1 MVAQVANG
9 AFIIQTPAAATSNY
23 NNLYMNSA
31 AGTNNLGYNGTSYA
45 TLAAWQ
51 AGSGKDANSTS
62 ENPLYFNPA
71 ANNYKPTQSAMDNI
85 GTPLSVADDIIG
97 ALRSPSAPDAGA
109 YEFSVAAKDVG
120 VFAFL
125 GPNPDGCYTNAE
137 TIEVQ
142 IKNYGTQVID
152 FSVDPVTV
160 NCVITGPV
168 NTTVSATLTTGTLMP
183 TATLNVSLAPTING
197 TTNGTYLLNAT
208 TVMTSDGEPINDAY
222 PEITLEV
229 GPVAGVISSTLNSI
243 CVSDDPVLTAVGVY
257 GGDIQWQESTVS
269 ATGPWTNVG
278 TNSATYSPITVTQT
292 TWYRALTVCN
302 ANDAASNVVE
312 IIVNTPLITS
322 TIPGTRCGIGT
333 VGLSAT
339 GSGSTI
345 NWYNS
350 PSSQTALSTGAS
362 FTTPVISSSTTYY
375 VATSDGGGTA
385 NLGLPNRVGATSNS
399 GYSDVGLM
407 FDASVSFTLQS
418 VAVYPIASTPSGNV
432 TATIAL
438 KDNAGVILQSTTVSL
453 PTSVL
458 PGIKTLVP
466 LNFIV
471 PAGTQHRLVFT
482 SATGGGITG
491 FIRES
496 STGYVYPYTL
506 PGVASITSA
515 YTSGASS
522 AYYYYFYDWTVVTGC
537 ESARV
542 PVVATVTPAP
552 TMSVTANDITLCPGG
567 STTVNVT
574 SSNDPD
580 YTYSWT
586 SNPAGFT
593 ASGAGPHSISP
604 TATTWYVVTATDNSA
619 GPNTGCVAIDSVQ
632 VFTGATLA
640 SGNVSSSDVSF
651 CASGTPTLSVAG
663 SDGGAIQWQQ
673 STISSGGPWTN
684 VGTPSTVYAPGTII
698 QTTWYRVRVYCQS
711 SEVFSNVVEVN
722 VNNPQLLSSTPG
734 SRCGAGTVNLA
745 ATADPGSTINWYA
758 NATGG
763 APLGTGPSFTTP
775 VITTT
780 TDFYAA
786 ASVGG
791 SGNQNVGKT
800 SITTSASVVGT
811 YYLNFT
817 VYVPTTIA
825 SVKCYFNAIGTPF
838 ILNIRDAGTLA
849 SVFTASGTT
858 TVNGT
863 VTPQTITLN
872 ATLAPG
878 NYQMGWSTDPGTYR
892 ESTGATY
899 PYAIP
904 GIISITGNT
913 FNDLNYYYYF
923 YDWSVVTGCEGLR
936 TAVTATVN
944 PSPAITAVSG
954 ASTVCSGNPTTVS
967 VSSSNDPNYT
977 YSWTSTPAG
986 FTATGA
992 GPHTVNPTAASTT
1005 YTVSAVDNTAGP
1017 FSGCGALNTVV
1028 ISTTPNSLSATATAT
1043 PSSVCLGSDV
1053 QLQVTASSSGYSMN
1067 TSCATSF
1074 IDISVS
1080 GTSIGT
1086 VADDSEHNIPVPS
1099 FTFNGVTYTQAVVGM
1114 NGVIVLGATSGDI
1127 TLTNAALPTTSVAAG
1142 NVFLAPY
1149 WDDLDINLGATVKY
1163 QTVGNIFIIQWTN
1176 TDHNLFTTGGIT
1188 FQVQMNLVTGV
1199 VTYIYPDAVFG
1210 SATYDL
1216 GLTATIGIQMSTTSA
1231 VQYSFNTASL
1241 TNGQCINFTPV
1252 SPAVTYDWSAN
1263 STFLTST
1270 SIANPIAEAVTSDQT
1285 YSVTVTQTSTGCIK
1299 VATVPVITLALPD
1312 PLIGSN
1318 APVCQGQDIALFGSN
1333 EALGQT
1339 TGNSFSWTGPNGF
1352 LSGSQNPTVTGVTT
1366 ASVGYYV
1373 LTVQNSFG
1381 CTEVDSINVQ
1391 LFDSPALNILSQTNV
1406 ACNGALTGAYTVE
1419 VTNPIPFGNYLYNDG
1434 TNTQFNDGTFT
1445 GVGAGTYN
1453 VEVTDDNSCST
1464 TIPVTITEPDPTT
1477 TANAGTDQS
1486 SCLGNTATLAGNAAL
1501 VGTGSWTVTA
1511 GGATV
1516 TDPSDPNSTVTGLT
1530 AGLNTFRWTIDN
1542 AFCANS
1548 NFDEVDITTNVL
1560 PTASISGT
1568 TEICNGNSTTL
1579 TVVFTGTAPYTY
1591 SYSNGLTTFGPFT
1604 TSNTTE
1610 NITVA
1615 PTATRTYTI
1624 TAVDD
1629 SNCPGTPSG
1638 SAVVTVT
1645 QAPPAN
1651 SVFIVSS
1658 PATGCVGHAAVANV
1672 NPVIGATLYTW
1683 TVFPNTLINGQS
1695 GGVATTT
1702 VPTATFTLGSLP
1714 ANESGWDICVTA
1726 SNACGQTNTKCLT
1739 IRGAL
1744 STPAVISGTTVACAS
1759 SSGTYS
1765 TGTVAG
1771 ASGYSWTGTNGITF
1785 SGSGT
1790 SITAN
1795 FPSGFTSGQIC
1806 VAATLSCGY
1815 TGPQRC
1821 ITVTSSVSQLGLM
1834 SGPFAVCPGQS
1845 GLVFSVPA
1853 NSGLSSYTWTAPS
1866 GVTIT
1871 SGQGTNSVTVS
1882 VAPGFNLGSMC
1893 VTGTS
1898 NCGIVSAARCK
1909 TVSSTLPLTP
1919 GNISGASTGVC
1930 NQTITYSV
1938 PALSGVTSYNWTAPI
1953 GATVVSGQGTNTVDI
1968 SYPNGFSNGQL
1979 CVTAQNGCGISAARC
1994 INIKGVPASPG
2005 VISGPVTVCT
2015 GEQGLTYSIAAMFGA
2030 SSYTWVVPAGSSII
2044 AGQGTSSIIVDWGT
2058 TSGLVTVTAT
2068 NSCGVSGT
2076 RTLNVIVNCK
2086 LSGNEIPGVLVNAYP
2101 NPVAS
2106 ELTVEVSSE
2115 KANDYALELTDVS
2128 GRVVYSGQMNT
2139 TGGMKTTTVD
2149 VSTLSKGMYML
2160 TVRSNDGFTNQ
2171 IRIAVQ

>member
-1 MVAQVANG
+1 MAAILDLLLMVMLLVPANNSSNSLINCTINNYYIYG
-9 AFIIQTPAAATSNY
+9 AYNYYQSGNIFRGNIFERPTRTTISTFYGIYVSTCRNLLIEKNRIRKGFEGNQASTSIAYCIYLTGDAAIGEEHRIINNVISDMRSAGTQYGIYSTGADYWNAYHNTISFDHTAATAGSTYGIYSSGTLAYDVRNNLISVTRGGTGSKWCVYYTSPAAATSNY

-142 IKNYGTQVID
+142 IKNYGTQMID

-278 TNSATYSPITVTQT
+278 TNSATYSPIAVTQT

-302 ANDAASNVVE
+302 ANDASSNVVE

-482 SATGGGITG
+482 SATGGGISG
-491 FIRES
+491 FIREAT
-496 STGYVYPYTL
+496 TGYVYPYTL

-515 YTSGASS
+515 YTGGASS
-522 AYYYYFYDWTVVTGC
+522 AYYYYFYDWAVVTGC

-542 PVVATVTPAP
+542 PVVATVTPPP

-604 TATTWYVVTATDNSA
+604 TATTWYVVTASDNSA
-619 GPNTGCVAIDSVQ
+619 GPNTGCVAMDSVQ
-632 VFTGATLA
+632 VFTGATLSA
-640 SGNVSSSDVSF
+640 GNVSASQSEICV
-651 CASGTPTLSVAG
+651 SGTPTLSVVG

-673 STISSGGPWTN
+673 STISSSGPWTN
-684 VGTPSTVYAPGTII
+684 VGTPSTVYAPGTIT
-698 QTTWYRVRVYCQS
+698 QTTHYRVQVSCQS
-711 SEVFSNVVEVN
+711 SNVSSNVVTVIVN
-722 VNNPQLLSSTPG
+722 SPVVSGTTGATRCGTGTVTLQAATPG
-734 SRCGAGTVNLA
+734 A
-745 ATADPGSTINWYA
+745 AALKWYDA
-758 NATGG
+758 PSGG
-763 APLGTGPSFTTP
+763 ATLGTGTSFTTP
-775 VITTT
+775 NISAT
-780 TDFYAA
+780 TDFYVA
-786 ASVGG
+786 ASEGSGG
-791 SGNQNVGKT
+791 SGTALLITEFDIADPDRFEIQNVSPNTIDVTGWRVAVSNNYST
-800 SITTSASVVGT
+800 FNAVNLNVATLSGT
-811 YYLNFT
+811 LAPGGSLTYTDAAAGPNYWGSNILWNPGAFPTFSGWAIIIDNTGAIVDFVALNWDA
-817 VYVPTTIA
+817 TTIA
-825 SVKCYFNAIGTPF
+825 STNLVVGPF
-838 ILNIRDAGTLA
+838 
-849 SVFTASGTT
+849 
-858 TVNGT
+858 TVSPGT
-863 VTPQTITLN
+863 V
-872 ATLAPG
+872 
-878 NYQMGWSTDPGTYR
+878 W
-892 ESTGATY
+892 TGAGINIATV
-899 PYAIP
+899 PAGQTVSRTGTSDNNNLTDFTIVASTIGSTNTGMIIP
-904 GIISITGNT
+904 FTG
-913 FNDLNYYYYF
+913 F
-923 YDWSVVTGCEGLR
+923 GCESAR
-936 TAVTATVN
+936 IAVTATV
-944 PSPAITAVSG
+944 
-954 ASTVCSGNPTTVS
+954 
-967 VSSSNDPNYT
+967 
-977 YSWTSTPAG
+977 TPAP
-986 FTATGA
+986 A
-992 GPHTVNPTAASTT
+992 
-1005 YTVSAVDNTAGP
+1005 
-1017 FSGCGALNTVV
+1017 VV
-1028 ISTTPNSLSATATAT
+1028 ISTDRTLVCSGQSATLSAASTNPDYTYTWNPGGLSGASVSVSPSSNTVYTLTAFDNSGNAFDQCQDIQTITINGSSAIPPT
-1043 PSSVCLGSDV
+1043 PS
-1053 QLQVTASSSGYSMN
+1053 ASS
-1067 TSCATSF
+1067 TSPVCEGQ
-1074 IDISVS
+1074 SV
-1080 GTSIGT
+1080 TL
-1086 VADDSEHNIPVPS
+1086 
-1099 FTFNGVTYTQAVVGM
+1099 NG
-1114 NGVIVLGATSGDI
+1114 D
-1127 TLTNAALPTTSVAAG
+1127 
-1142 NVFLAPY
+1142 
-1149 WDDLDINLGATVKY
+1149 
-1163 QTVGNIFIIQWTN
+1163 
-1176 TDHNLFTTGGIT
+1176 
-1188 FQVQMNLVTGV
+1188 
-1199 VTYIYPDAVFG
+1199 
-1210 SATYDL
+1210 
-1216 GLTATIGIQMSTTSA
+1216 
-1231 VQYSFNTASL
+1231 NTAS
-1241 TNGQCINFTPV
+1241 
-1252 SPAVTYDWSAN
+1252 
-1263 STFLTST
+1263 
-1270 SIANPIAEAVTSDQT
+1270 
-1285 YSVTVTQTSTGCIK
+1285 
-1299 VATVPVITLALPD
+1299 
-1312 PLIGSN
+1312 
-1318 APVCQGQDIALFGSN
+1318 
-1333 EALGQT
+1333 GQT
-1339 TGNSFSWTGPNGF
+1339 TGNVYLWEGPGGYTSTAQQPTIPIIDDTNDGTYT
-1352 LSGSQNPTVTGVTT
+1352 LTVTNQFSCYETT
-1366 ASVGYYV
+1366 TTLVYF
-1373 LTVQNSFG
+1373 N
-1381 CTEVDSINVQ
+1381 EN
-1391 LFDSPALNILSQTNV
+1391 PALNLLGQTNV
-1406 ACNGALTGAYTVE
+1406 TCNGALTGAYTIE

-1434 TNTQFNDGTFT
+1434 ATVNFDGVFT

-1453 VEVTDDNSCST
+1453 VEVTDDNSCTS

-1486 SCLGNTATLAGNAAL
+1486 SCLGNTATLAGNTAL
-1501 VGTGSWTVTA
+1501 VGSGSWTVTA

-1542 AFCANS
+1542 ALCANS

-1591 SYSNGLTTFGPFT
+1591 SYSNGVTTFGPFT

-1615 PTATRTYTI
+1615 PNATRTYTI

-1658 PATGCVGHAAVANV
+1658 PATGCVGNAAVVNV

-1979 CVTAQNGCGISAARC
+1979 CVTAQNGCGTSAARC

-2044 AGQGTSSIIVDWGT
+2044 AGQGTASIIVDWGT
-2058 TSGLVTVTAT
+2058 ISGLVTVTAT

-2128 GRVVYSGQMNT
+2128 GRIVYSGQMNT

-2160 TVRSNDGFTNQ
+2160 TVRSNDGFTNSL
-2171 IRIAVQ
+2171 RIAVQ